1 MKKFEKSV
9 SELIG
14 ERNTMFAKRE
24 QTNIRMNE
32 ISDKVQA
39 ENRPMTEAEQREYN
53 TLQSDFA
60 KLGREL
66 SLNADM
72 VSSLKNS
79 SSEVKTQEA
88 LLREV
93 LAEAAKK
100 GGKSEYVITAREWT
114 NGIDMT
120 KVAAGGMIPLTIK
133 DILPP
138 LEQGLIYDKVGIP
151 IETGV
156 MGDIQW
162 PVLGAVE
169 ATVKGEKEP
178 LADTGIDMSKVVAKK
193 VRVGITIPVSGS
205 AITSTST
212 NLLGLIQSQAGKG
225 IVRLLNRVIFSH
237 QNFTSD
243 FHGPFAGAKVQKTFA
258 GTLPTYKEL
267 LAMKG
272 EVFAEGVEPIGFCY
286 VMSENMKSQLEGSPI
301 DEGSGRMIVENGAI
315 AGYPVFT
322 TEFINYG
329 SNKEKAEGVE
339 YVGAGCWGYLPVN
352 QYDELRVI
360 VDPYTRAKEDI
371 VQITI
376 NGEWSITVLRSQAF
390 ALGKTKSA

>member
-1 MKKFEKSV
+1 MKKKSV
-9 SELIG
+9 AELIS

-24 QTNIRMNE
+24 QINIRMNE

-114 NGIDMT
+114 NGIDMA
-120 KVAAGGMIPLTIK
+120 KVAEGGMIPLTIK

-138 LEQGLIYDKVGIP
+138 LEQGLIHDKVGIP

-156 MGDIQW
+156 MGYIQW

-169 ATVKGEKEP
+169 ATVKGEKES

-243 FHGPFAGAKVQKTFA
+243 FHGPFAGAKAQVSFA
-258 GTLPTYKEL
+258 GAVPTYKEL
-267 LAMKG
+267 LQMKG
-272 EVFAEGVEPIGFCY
+272 KVMGTGVEPVGFCF
-286 VMSENMKSQLEGSPI
+286 VMSENMKSILEATPI
-301 DEGSGRMIVENGAI
+301 DAGSGRMIVENGAI
-315 AGYPVFT
+315 NGYPVFT

-329 SNKEKAEGVE
+329 SNKQKAEDVE
-339 YVGAGCWGYLPVN
+339 YIGAGCWGYLPVN

-360 VDPYTRAKEDI
+360 VDPYSRAKDDI

-376 NGEWSITVLRSQAF
+376 NGDWSITTLRTQAF
-390 ALGKTKSA
+390 ALGVTKA

>member
-9 SELIG
+9 AELIS

-24 QTNIRMNE
+24 QINIRMNE
-32 ISDKVQA
+32 VLDKVQA

-114 NGIDMT
+114 NGIDMA
-120 KVAAGGMIPLTIK
+120 KVAEGGMIPLTIK

-138 LEQGLIYDKVGIP
+138 LEQGLIHDKVGIP

-156 MGDIQW
+156 VGDIQW

-169 ATVKGEKEP
+169 ATVKGEKES

-243 FHGPFAGAKVQKTFA
+243 FHGPFAGAKAQIAFA
-258 GTLPTYKEL
+258 GAVPTYKEL
-267 LAMKG
+267 LQMKG
-272 EVFAEGVEPIGFCY
+272 KVMGEGVEPVGFCY
-286 VMSENMKSQLEGSPI
+286 VMSENMKSILEATPI
-301 DEGSGRMIVENGAI
+301 DAGSGRMIVENGAI
-315 AGYPVFT
+315 NGYPVFT

-329 SNKEKAEGVE
+329 SNKQKAEDVE
-339 YVGAGCWGYLPVN
+339 YIGAGCWGYLPVN

-360 VDPYTRAKEDI
+360 VDPYSRAKDDV

-376 NGEWSITVLRSQAF
+376 NGDWSITTLRTQAF
-390 ALGKTKSA
+390 ALGVTKA

>member
-9 SELIG
+9 SELLS
-14 ERNTMFAKRE
+14 ERNAMLAKRE

-32 ISDKVQA
+32 VTDKAQA
-39 ENRPMTEAEQREYN
+39 ENRPMNEAEQREYDG
-53 TLQSDFA
+53 LQMEFA

-66 SLNADM
+66 SLNGDM
-72 VSSLKNS
+72 VVSMKNS
-79 SSEVKTQEA
+79 SPEVKTQDA
-88 LLREV
+88 MLREV
-93 LAEAAKK
+93 LAEAVKK

-114 NGIDMT
+114 AGIDVSKIT
-120 KVAAGGMIPLTIK
+120 EGGMIPLTIK

-138 LEQGLIYDKVGIP
+138 LEQGLIHDKVGIP

-156 MGDIQW
+156 VGDIQW

-169 ATVKGEKEP
+169 ATVKGEKES

-205 AITSTST
+205 AITSTAT
-212 NLLGLIQSQAGKG
+212 DLLGLIQSQAGKG
-225 IVRLLNRVIFSH
+225 IVRLLNRVLFSH

-243 FHGPFAGAKVQKTFA
+243 FHGPFAGAKAQVSFA
-258 GTLPTYKEL
+258 GAVPTYKEL
-267 LAMKG
+267 LSMKG
-272 EVFAEGVEPIGFCY
+272 QVMGTGVEPIGFCF
-286 VMSENMKSQLEGSPI
+286 VMSENMKSVLEATPV
-301 DEGSGRMIVENGAI
+301 DAGSGKMIVENGAI
-315 AGYPVFT
+315 NGYPVFT

-329 SNKEKAEGVE
+329 SDKSKAAVE
-339 YVGAGCWGYLPVN
+339 YIGAGCWGYLPVN

-376 NGEWSITVLRSQAF
+376 NGDWSITTLRAEAF
-390 ALGKTKSA
+390 ALGVTKA

>member
-1 MKKFEKSV
+1 MKKKSV
-9 SELIG
+9 AELIS

-24 QTNIRMNE
+24 QINIRMNE

-39 ENRPMTEAEQREYN
+39 ENRPMSEAEKREYD

-114 NGIDMT
+114 AGIDMA
-120 KVAAGGMIPLTIK
+120 KVAEGGMIPLTIK

-138 LEQGLIYDKVGIP
+138 LEQGLIHDKVGIP

-169 ATVKGEKEP
+169 ATVKGEKES

-243 FHGPFAGAKVQKTFA
+243 FHGPFAGAKAQIAFA
-258 GTLPTYKEL
+258 GAVPTYKEL
-267 LAMKG
+267 LQMKG
-272 EVFAEGVEPIGFCY
+272 KVMGEGVEPVGFCY
-286 VMSENMKSQLEGSPI
+286 VMSENMKSILEATPI
-301 DEGSGRMIVENGAI
+301 DAGSGRMIVENGAI
-315 AGYPVFT
+315 NGYPVFT

-329 SNKEKAEGVE
+329 SNKQKAEDVE
-339 YVGAGCWGYLPVN
+339 YIGAGCWGYLPVN

-360 VDPYTRAKEDI
+360 VDPYSRAKDDI
-371 VQITI
+371 IQITI
-376 NGEWSITVLRSQAF
+376 NGDWSITTLRTQAF
-390 ALGKTKSA
+390 ALGVTKA

>member
-24 QTNIRMNE
+24 QINIRMNE

-39 ENRPMTEAEQREYN
+39 ENRSISEAEKREYD

-114 NGIDMT
+114 AGIDMA
-120 KVAAGGMIPLTIK
+120 KVAEGGMIPLTIK

-169 ATVKGEKEP
+169 ATVKGEKES

-243 FHGPFAGAKVQKTFA
+243 FHGPFAGAKAQIAFA
-258 GTLPTYKEL
+258 GAVPTYKEL
-267 LAMKG
+267 LQMKG
-272 EVFAEGVEPIGFCY
+272 KVMGEGVEPVGFCY
-286 VMSENMKSQLEGSPI
+286 VMSENMKSILEATPI
-301 DEGSGRMIVENGAI
+301 DAGSGRMIVENGAI
-315 AGYPVFT
+315 NGYPVFT

-329 SNKEKAEGVE
+329 SNKQKAEDVE
-339 YVGAGCWGYLPVN
+339 YIGAGCWGYLPVN

-360 VDPYTRAKEDI
+360 VDPYSRAKDDI
-371 VQITI
+371 IQITI
-376 NGEWSITVLRSQAF
+376 NGNWSITTLRTQAF
-390 ALGKTKSA
+390 ALGVTKA

>member
-1 MKKFEKSV
+1 MKKKSV
-9 SELIG
+9 ADLIN

-24 QTNIRMNE
+24 QINIRMNE

-114 NGIDMT
+114 AGIDMA
-120 KVAAGGMIPLTIK
+120 KVAEGGMIPLTIK

-138 LEQGLIYDKVGIP
+138 LEQGLIHDKVGIP

-156 MGDIQW
+156 VGDIQW

-169 ATVKGEKEP
+169 ATVKGEKEA
-178 LADTGIDMSKVVAKK
+178 LTDTGIDMSKVVAKK

-243 FHGPFAGAKVQKTFA
+243 FHGPFAGAKAQIAFA
-258 GTLPTYKEL
+258 GAVPTYKEL
-267 LAMKG
+267 LQMKG
-272 EVFAEGVEPIGFCY
+272 KVMGEGVEPVGFCY
-286 VMSENMKSQLEGSPI
+286 VMSENMKSILEATPI
-301 DEGSGRMIVENGAI
+301 DAGSGRMIVENGAI
-315 AGYPVFT
+315 NGYPVFT

-329 SNKEKAEGVE
+329 SNKQPAEGVE
-339 YVGAGCWGYLPVN
+339 YIGAGCWGYLPVN

-360 VDPYTRAKEDI
+360 VDPYSRAKEDI

-376 NGEWSITVLRSQAF
+376 NGDWSITTLRTQAF
-390 ALGKTKSA
+390 ALGVTKA

>member
-1 MKKFEKSV
+1 MKKKSV
-9 SELIG
+9 AELIS
-14 ERNTMFAKRE
+14 ERNSMLAKRE
-24 QTNIRMNE
+24 QINIRMNE

-79 SSEVKTQEA
+79 SSEVKSQEA

-114 NGIDMT
+114 NGIDMA
-120 KVAAGGMIPLTIK
+120 KVAEGGMIPLTIK

-138 LEQGLIYDKVGIP
+138 LEQGLIHDKVGIP

-156 MGDIQW
+156 VGDIQW

-169 ATVKGEKEP
+169 ATVKGEKES

-243 FHGPFAGAKVQKTFA
+243 FHGPFAGAKAQIAFA
-258 GTLPTYKEL
+258 GAVPTYKEL
-267 LAMKG
+267 LQMKG
-272 EVFAEGVEPIGFCY
+272 KVMGEGVEPVGFCY
-286 VMSENMKSQLEGSPI
+286 VMSENMKSILEATPI
-301 DEGSGRMIVENGAI
+301 DAGSGRMIVENGAI
-315 AGYPVFT
+315 NGYPVFT

-329 SNKEKAEGVE
+329 SNKQKAEDVE
-339 YVGAGCWGYLPVN
+339 YIGAGCWGYLPVN

-360 VDPYTRAKEDI
+360 VDPYSRAKDDI

-376 NGEWSITVLRSQAF
+376 NGDWSITTLRTQAF
-390 ALGKTKSA
+390 ALGVTKA

>member
-1 MKKFEKSV
+1 MKKKSV
-9 SELIG
+9 TELIS

-32 ISDKVQA
+32 ISDKVQS

-114 NGIDMT
+114 AGIDMA
-120 KVAAGGMIPLTIK
+120 KVAEGGMIPLTIK

-138 LEQGLIYDKVGIP
+138 LEQGLIHDKVGIP

-169 ATVKGEKEP
+169 ATVKGEKES

-243 FHGPFAGAKVQKTFA
+243 FHGPFAGAKAQIAFA
-258 GTLPTYKEL
+258 GAVPTYKEL
-267 LAMKG
+267 LQMKG
-272 EVFAEGVEPIGFCY
+272 KVMGEGVEPVGFCY
-286 VMSENMKSQLEGSPI
+286 VMSENMKSILEATPI
-301 DEGSGRMIVENGAI
+301 DAGSGRMIVENGAI
-315 AGYPVFT
+315 NGYPVFT

-329 SNKEKAEGVE
+329 SNKQKAEDVE
-339 YVGAGCWGYLPVN
+339 YIGAGCWGYLPVN

-360 VDPYTRAKEDI
+360 VDPYSRAKDDI
-371 VQITI
+371 IQITI
-376 NGEWSITVLRSQAF
+376 NGNWSITTLRTQAF
-390 ALGKTKSA
+390 ALGVTKA

>member
-24 QTNIRMNE
+24 QINIRMNE

-39 ENRPMTEAEQREYN
+39 ENRPMSEAEQREYN

-100 GGKSEYVITAREWT
+100 GGKSEYVITAREW
-114 NGIDMT
+114 NAGIDMA
-120 KVAAGGMIPLTIK
+120 KVAEGGMIPLTIK

-138 LEQGLIYDKVGIP
+138 LEQGLIHDKVGIP

-169 ATVKGEKEP
+169 ATVKGEKES

-243 FHGPFAGAKVQKTFA
+243 FHGPFAGAKAQIAFA
-258 GTLPTYKEL
+258 GAVPTYKEL
-267 LAMKG
+267 LQMKG
-272 EVFAEGVEPIGFCY
+272 KVMGEGVEPVGFCY
-286 VMSENMKSQLEGSPI
+286 VMSENMKSILEATPI
-301 DEGSGRMIVENGAI
+301 DAGSGRMIVENGAI
-315 AGYPVFT
+315 NGYPVFT

-329 SNKEKAEGVE
+329 SNKQKAEDVE
-339 YVGAGCWGYLPVN
+339 YIGAGCWGYLPVN
-352 QYDELRVI
+352 QYNELRVI
-360 VDPYTRAKEDI
+360 VDPYSRAKEDVI
-371 VQITI
+371 QITI
-376 NGEWSITVLRSQAF
+376 NGDWSITTLRNQAF
-390 ALGKTKSA
+390 ALGVTKA

>member
-9 SELIG
+9 EELIS
-14 ERNTMFAKRE
+14 ERNPMFAKRE
-24 QTNIRMNE
+24 QINIRMNE

-39 ENRPMTEAEQREYN
+39 ENRPMSEAEKREYD

-79 SSEVKTQEA
+79 SSEVKSQEA

-114 NGIDMT
+114 NGIDMA
-120 KVAAGGMIPLTIK
+120 KVAEGGMIPLTIK

-138 LEQGLIYDKVGIP
+138 LEQGLIHDKVGIP

-156 MGDIQW
+156 VGDIQW

-169 ATVKGEKEP
+169 ATVKGEKES

-243 FHGPFAGAKVQKTFA
+243 FHGPFAGAKAQIAFA
-258 GTLPTYKEL
+258 GAVPTYKEL
-267 LAMKG
+267 LQMKG
-272 EVFAEGVEPIGFCY
+272 KVMGEGVEPVGFCY
-286 VMSENMKSQLEGSPI
+286 VMSENMKSILEATPI
-301 DEGSGRMIVENGAI
+301 DAGSGRMIVENGAI
-315 AGYPVFT
+315 NGYPVFT

-329 SNKEKAEGVE
+329 SSKQKAEDVE
-339 YVGAGCWGYLPVN
+339 YIGAGCWGYLPVN

-360 VDPYTRAKEDI
+360 VDPYSRAKDDI

-376 NGEWSITVLRSQAF
+376 NGDWSITTLRTQAF
-390 ALGKTKSA
+390 ALGVTKA

>member
-1 MKKFEKSV
+1 MKKKSV
-9 SELIG
+9 EELIS

-24 QTNIRMNE
+24 QINIRMNE

-114 NGIDMT
+114 AGIDMA
-120 KVAAGGMIPLTIK
+120 KVAEGGMIPLTIK

-138 LEQGLIYDKVGIP
+138 LEQGLIHHKVGIP

-169 ATVKGEKEP
+169 ATVKGEKES

-243 FHGPFAGAKVQKTFA
+243 FHGPFAGAKAQISFA
-258 GTLPTYKEL
+258 GAVPTYKEL
-267 LAMKG
+267 LQMKG
-272 EVFAEGVEPIGFCY
+272 KVMGEGVEPVGFCY
-286 VMSENMKSQLEGSPI
+286 VMSENMKSILEATPI
-301 DEGSGRMIVENGAI
+301 DAGSGRMIVENGAI
-315 AGYPVFT
+315 NGYPVFT

-329 SNKEKAEGVE
+329 SNKQKAEDVE
-339 YVGAGCWGYLPVN
+339 YIGAGCWGYLPVN

-360 VDPYTRAKEDI
+360 VDPYSRAKDDI

-376 NGEWSITVLRSQAF
+376 NGDWSITTLRTQAF
-390 ALGKTKSA
+390 ALGVTKA

>member
-1 MKKFEKSV
+1 MKKKSV
-9 SELIG
+9 AELIS

-24 QTNIRMNE
+24 QINIRMNE

-39 ENRPMTEAEQREYN
+39 ENRPMSEAEQREYN

-100 GGKSEYVITAREWT
+100 GGKSEYVITARQWT
-114 NGIDMT
+114 AGIDMA
-120 KVAAGGMIPLTIK
+120 KVGEGGMIPLTIK

-138 LEQGLIYDKVGIP
+138 LEQGLIHDKVGIP

-178 LADTGIDMSKVVAKK
+178 LADSGIDMSKVVAKK

-243 FHGPFAGAKVQKTFA
+243 FHGPFAGAKAQISFA
-258 GTLPTYKEL
+258 GAVPTYKEL
-267 LAMKG
+267 LQMKG
-272 EVFAEGVEPIGFCY
+272 KVMGTGVEPVGFCF
-286 VMSENMKSQLEGSPI
+286 VMSENMKSILEATPI
-301 DEGSGRMIVENGAI
+301 DAGSGRMIVENGAI
-315 AGYPVFT
+315 NGYPVFT

-329 SNKEKAEGVE
+329 SNKQPAEGVE
-339 YVGAGCWGYLPVN
+339 YIGAGCWGYLPIN

-376 NGEWSITVLRSQAF
+376 NGEWSITTLRNQAF
-390 ALGKTKSA
+390 ALGVTKA

>member
-9 SELIG
+9 AELIG

-24 QTNIRMNE
+24 QINIRMNE

-114 NGIDMT
+114 AGIDMA
-120 KVAAGGMIPLTIK
+120 KVEEGGMIPLTIK

-138 LEQGLIYDKVGIP
+138 LEQGLIHDKVGIP

-243 FHGPFAGAKVQKTFA
+243 FHGPFAGAKDQISFA
-258 GTLPTYKEL
+258 GAVPTYKEL
-267 LAMKG
+267 LQMKG
-272 EVFAEGVEPIGFCY
+272 KVMGTGVEPVGFCF
-286 VMSENMKSQLEGSPI
+286 VMSENMKSILEATPI
-301 DEGSGRMIVENGAI
+301 DAGSGRMIVENGAI
-315 AGYPVFT
+315 NGYPVFT

-329 SNKEKAEGVE
+329 SNNQSAEGVE
-339 YVGAGCWGYLPVN
+339 YIGAGCWGYLPVN

-376 NGEWSITVLRSQAF
+376 NGEWSITTLRNQAF
-390 ALGKTKSA
+390 ALGVTKA

>member
-1 MKKFEKSV
+1 MKKKSV
-9 SELIG
+9 EELIS

-24 QTNIRMNE
+24 QINIRMNE

-39 ENRPMTEAEQREYN
+39 ENRPMSEAEKREYD

-114 NGIDMT
+114 NGIDMA
-120 KVAAGGMIPLTIK
+120 KVAEGGMIPLTIK

-138 LEQGLIYDKVGIP
+138 LEQGLIHDKVGIP

-169 ATVKGEKEP
+169 ATVKGEKES

-272 EVFAEGVEPIGFCY
+272 EVFAEGVEPVGFCY

-360 VDPYTRAKEDI
+360 VDPYSRAKEDI
-371 VQITI
+371 IQITI
-376 NGEWSITVLRSQAF
+376 NGDWSITTLRAQAF
-390 ALGKTKSA
+390 ALAKTKSA

>member
-9 SELIG
+9 AELIG

-24 QTNIRMNE
+24 QINIRMNE

-93 LAEAAKK
+93 LAEASKK

-114 NGIDMT
+114 AGIDMA
-120 KVAAGGMIPLTIK
+120 KVAEGGMIPLTIK

-138 LEQGLIYDKVGIP
+138 LEQGLIHDKVGIP

-156 MGDIQW
+156 VGDIQW

-169 ATVKGEKEP
+169 ATVKGEKES
-178 LADTGIDMSKVVAKK
+178 LADVGIDMSKVVAKK

-212 NLLGLIQSQAGKG
+212 NLLGLIQSQVGKG
-225 IVRLLNRVIFSH
+225 FVRLLNRVIFSH

-243 FHGPFAGAKVQKTFA
+243 FHGPFAGAKAQISFA
-258 GTLPTYKEL
+258 GAVPTYKEL
-267 LAMKG
+267 LQMKG
-272 EVFAEGVEPIGFCY
+272 KVMGTGVEPVGFCF
-286 VMSENMKSQLEGSPI
+286 VMSENMKSVLEATPI

-315 AGYPVFT
+315 NGYPVFT

-329 SNKEKAEGVE
+329 SNKQQAEGVE
-339 YVGAGCWGYLPVN
+339 YIGGGCWGYLPIN

-360 VDPYTRAKEDI
+360 VDPYTRAKDDI

-376 NGEWSITVLRSQAF
+376 NGEWSITTLRTEAF
-390 ALGKTKSA
+390 ALGVTKA

>member
-9 SELIG
+9 SELLS
-14 ERNTMFAKRE
+14 ERNAMLAKRE

-32 ISDKVQA
+32 VTDKAQA
-39 ENRPMTEAEQREYN
+39 ENRPMNEAEQREYDG
-53 TLQSDFA
+53 LQMEFA

-66 SLNADM
+66 SLNGDM
-72 VSSLKNS
+72 VVSMKNS
-79 SSEVKTQEA
+79 SPEVKTQDA
-88 LLREV
+88 MLREV
-93 LAEAAKK
+93 LAEAVKK

-114 NGIDMT
+114 AGIDVSKIT
-120 KVAAGGMIPLTIK
+120 EGGMIPLTIK

-138 LEQGLIYDKVGIP
+138 LEQGLIHDKVGIP

-156 MGDIQW
+156 VGDIQW

-169 ATVKGEKEP
+169 ATVKGEKES
-178 LADTGIDMSKVVAKK
+178 LADTGVDMSKVVAKK

-205 AITSTST
+205 AITSTAT
-212 NLLGLIQSQAGKG
+212 DLLGLIQSQAGKG
-225 IVRLLNRVIFSH
+225 IVRLLNRVLFSH

-243 FHGPFAGAKVQKTFA
+243 FHGPFAGAKAQVSFA
-258 GTLPTYKEL
+258 GAVPTYKEL
-267 LAMKG
+267 LSMKG
-272 EVFAEGVEPIGFCY
+272 QVMGTGVEPIGFCF
-286 VMSENMKSQLEGSPI
+286 VMSENMKSVLEATPV
-301 DEGSGRMIVENGAI
+301 DAGSGKMIVENGAI
-315 AGYPVFT
+315 NGYPVFT

-329 SNKEKAEGVE
+329 SDKSKAAVE
-339 YVGAGCWGYLPVN
+339 YIGAGCWGYLPVN

-376 NGEWSITVLRSQAF
+376 NGDWSITTLRAEAF
-390 ALGKTKSA
+390 ALGVTKA

>member
-1 MKKFEKSV
+1 MSKNVKSV
-9 SELIG
+9 SELIT
-14 ERNTMFAKRE
+14 ERNSMFAKRE
-24 QTNIRMNE
+24 QINISMNA
-32 ISDKVQA
+32 IMDKAQA
-39 ENRPMTEAEQREYN
+39 EKRELSSEENVEYQK
-53 TLQSDFA
+53 LQSDFA

-66 SLNADM
+66 ALNADM

-93 LAEAAKK
+93 LVEAAKK

-114 NGIDMT
+114 NGIDMA
-120 KVAAGGMIPLTIK
+120 KVAEGGMIPLTIK

-138 LEQGLIYDKVGIP
+138 LEQGLIHDKVGIP

-169 ATVKGEKEP
+169 ATVKGEKES

-243 FHGPFAGAKVQKTFA
+243 FHGPFAGAKAQISFA
-258 GTLPTYKEL
+258 GEVPTYKEL
-267 LAMKG
+267 LGMKG
-272 EVFAEGVEPIGFCY
+272 KVMGTGVEPVGFCY
-286 VMSENMKSQLEGSPI
+286 VMSENMKSILEATPI
-301 DEGSGRMIVENGAI
+301 DAGSGRMIVENGAI
-315 AGYPVFT
+315 NGYPVFT

-329 SNKEKAEGVE
+329 SNKQAAEGVE
-339 YVGAGCWGYLPVN
+339 YIGAGCWGYLPVN

-360 VDPYTRAKEDI
+360 VDPYSRAKDDI

-376 NGEWSITVLRSQAF
+376 NGDWSITTLRTQAF
-390 ALGKTKSA
+390 ALGVTKA

>member
-1 MKKFEKSV
+1 MKKKSV
-9 SELIG
+9 AELIS

-24 QTNIRMNE
+24 QINIRMNE

-39 ENRPMTEAEQREYN
+39 ENRPMSEAEKREYD

-114 NGIDMT
+114 NGIDMA
-120 KVAAGGMIPLTIK
+120 KVAEGGMIPLTIK

-138 LEQGLIYDKVGIP
+138 LEQGLIHDKVGIP

-156 MGDIQW
+156 VGDIQW

-169 ATVKGEKEP
+169 ATVKGEKES

-243 FHGPFAGAKVQKTFA
+243 FHGPFAGAKAQIAFA
-258 GTLPTYKEL
+258 GAVPTYKEL
-267 LAMKG
+267 LQMKG
-272 EVFAEGVEPIGFCY
+272 KVMGEGVEPVGFCY
-286 VMSENMKSQLEGSPI
+286 VMSENMKSILEATPI
-301 DEGSGRMIVENGAI
+301 DAGSGRMIVENGAI
-315 AGYPVFT
+315 NGYPVFT

-329 SNKEKAEGVE
+329 SNKQKAEDVE
-339 YVGAGCWGYLPVN
+339 YIGAGCWGYLPVN

-360 VDPYTRAKEDI
+360 VDPYSRAKDDI
-371 VQITI
+371 IQITI
-376 NGEWSITVLRSQAF
+376 NGNWSITTLRTQAF
-390 ALGKTKSA
+390 ALGVTKA

>member
-24 QTNIRMNE
+24 QINIRMNE

-39 ENRPMTEAEQREYN
+39 ENRPMSEAEKREYD

-100 GGKSEYVITAREWT
+100 GGKSEYVITAREW
-114 NGIDMT
+114 NAGIDMA
-120 KVAAGGMIPLTIK
+120 KVAEGGMIPLTIK

-138 LEQGLIYDKVGIP
+138 LEQGLIHDKVGIP

-169 ATVKGEKEP
+169 ATVKGEKES

-243 FHGPFAGAKVQKTFA
+243 FHGPFAGAKAQIAFA
-258 GTLPTYKEL
+258 GAVPTYKEL
-267 LAMKG
+267 LQMKG
-272 EVFAEGVEPIGFCY
+272 KVMGEGVEPIGFCY
-286 VMSENMKSQLEGSPI
+286 VMSENMKSILEATPI
-301 DEGSGRMIVENGAI
+301 DAGSGRMIVENGAI
-315 AGYPVFT
+315 NGYPVFT

-329 SNKEKAEGVE
+329 SNKQKAEDVE
-339 YVGAGCWGYLPVN
+339 YIGAGCWGYLPVN

-360 VDPYTRAKEDI
+360 VDPYSRAKDDI

-376 NGEWSITVLRSQAF
+376 NGDWSITTLRTQAF
-390 ALGKTKSA
+390 ALGVTKA

>member
-9 SELIG
+9 SELIS

-24 QTNIRMNE
+24 QINIRMNE

-39 ENRPMTEAEQREYN
+39 ENRPMSEAEKREYD

-114 NGIDMT
+114 NGIDMA
-120 KVAAGGMIPLTIK
+120 KVAEGGMIPLTIK

-156 MGDIQW
+156 VGDIQW

-169 ATVKGEKEP
+169 ATVKGEKES
-178 LADTGIDMSKVVAKK
+178 LTDTGIDFSK
-193 VRVGITIPVSGS
+193 ITPKFVTEKILSS
-205 AITSTST
+205 
-212 NLLGLIQSQAGKG
+212 K
-225 IVRLLNRVIFSH
+225 FSI
-237 QNFTSD
+237 
-243 FHGPFAGAKVQKTFA
+243 KQK
-258 GTLPTYKEL
+258 
-267 LAMKG
+267 
-272 EVFAEGVEPIGFCY
+272 
-286 VMSENMKSQLEGSPI
+286 
-301 DEGSGRMIVENGAI
+301 D
-315 AGYPVFT
+315 
-322 TEFINYG
+322 
-329 SNKEKAEGVE
+329 
-339 YVGAGCWGYLPVN
+339 
-352 QYDELRVI
+352 
-360 VDPYTRAKEDI
+360 
-371 VQITI
+371 
-376 NGEWSITVLRSQAF
+376 AF
-390 ALGKTKSA
+390 

>member
-1 MKKFEKSV
+1 MKKKIV
-9 SELIG
+9 AELISD
-14 ERNTMFAKRE
+14 RNNMFAKRE
-24 QTNIRMNE
+24 QINIRMNE

-39 ENRPMTEAEQREYN
+39 ENRPISEAEKREYD

-114 NGIDMT
+114 AGIDMA
-120 KVAAGGMIPLTIK
+120 KVAEGGMIPLTIK

-138 LEQGLIYDKVGIP
+138 LEQGLIHDKVGIP

-169 ATVKGEKEP
+169 ATVKGEKES

-243 FHGPFAGAKVQKTFA
+243 FHGPFAGAV
-258 GTLPTYKEL
+258 PTYKEL
-267 LAMKG
+267 LQMKG
-272 EVFAEGVEPIGFCY
+272 KVMGEGGEPVAFCY
-286 VMSENMKSQLEGSPI
+286 VMSENMKSILEATPI
-301 DEGSGRMIVENGAI
+301 DAGSGRMIVENGAI
-315 AGYPVFT
+315 NGYPVFT

-329 SNKEKAEGVE
+329 SNKQKAEDVE
-339 YVGAGCWGYLPVN
+339 YIGAGCWGYLPVN

-360 VDPYTRAKEDI
+360 VDPYSRAKEDI

-376 NGEWSITVLRSQAF
+376 NGDWSITTLRNQAF
-390 ALGKTKSA
+390 ALGVTKA